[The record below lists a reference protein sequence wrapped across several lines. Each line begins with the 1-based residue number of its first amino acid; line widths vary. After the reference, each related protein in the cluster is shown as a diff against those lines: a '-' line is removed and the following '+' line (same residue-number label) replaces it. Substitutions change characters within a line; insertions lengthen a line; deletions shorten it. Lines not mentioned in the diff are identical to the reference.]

1 MELSVDSDLCLT
13 RRLFTAFGTM
23 EVEIENVTETALG
36 CMKSH
41 HSDLGNEMDQGYVL
55 LKARTEQETKSKE
68 KKLEVIFEK

>member
-1 MELSVDSDLCLT
+1 
-13 RRLFTAFGTM
+13 M